1 MRNAPAAFKI
11 APMHISR
18 GDFQIAPGLTLPEDE
33 VHLWRVD
40 LEALPTDESRWQKLL
55 SSDEAARAARFH
67 SPLDRNRFAASRA
80 LLRLLLGSYLQTDPD
95 RLSFSYSKKE
105 KPYLAPPHSE
115 SGISFNI
122 SHSGEVALLAFA
134 RRREI
139 GVDVEQLHR
148 NIEIDSIARRFFSLH
163 EQQQLA
169 ALRKEEQFD
178 AFFRCWTRKE
188 AYIKATGEG
197 LSLPLDQFDVS
208 IAVGDTDALIA
219 TRPDAS
225 AATLWSIRDI
235 PAGAGYVGAI
245 CVRGRDWRLKD
256 WTSQSLQNPR

>member
-1 MRNAPAAFKI
+1 VRNAPAAFKI

-40 LEALPTDESRWQKLL
+40 LEALRTDESRWQKLL

-208 IAVGDTDALIA
+208 IAVGDADALIA